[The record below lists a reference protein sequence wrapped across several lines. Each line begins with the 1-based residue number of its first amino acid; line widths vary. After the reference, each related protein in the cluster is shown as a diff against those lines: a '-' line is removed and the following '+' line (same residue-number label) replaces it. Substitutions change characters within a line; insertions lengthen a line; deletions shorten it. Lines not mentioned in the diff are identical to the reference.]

1 MSSNDLGAGV
11 RRRPTMAWHVPASTA
26 ATAPKLEEPALD
38 RPQRPERERRTH
50 LEVVSTRSQR
60 RARPRTVYAITAV
73 SALLVIV
80 VTQLLLSIGVS
91 QGAYQLSS
99 LQTKQTE
106 LQRSYQAASEDLNR
120 LTSPQNL
127 AANANALGM
136 VSNSNPAYLRLS
148 DGAVL
153 GAPVAANGAAG
164 TVTGGQGNLVPNAQL
179 NGVPLVAGQG
189 AAGQIRRIVCL
200 GQAAPGEHAGPLLH
214 PWRDAECG
222 KPLRRLAHGM
232 GKLRAHRFH
241 VPAVAAVLQ
250 QGQHQLARE
259 PAAAEGGGDPEIG
272 QPLDPVARRGD
283 EAAAHRRRQRL
294 GKAADVDDAAQS
306 VERGQP
312 RGGRVLEIGEDVV
325 LDDRQSGLVGKLQ
338 QPVGDD
344 GRQHRA
350 GRIVQGGICDVEP
363 RPVFGE
369 GLREQAEIRP

>member
-148 DGAVL
+148 DGTVL

-189 AAGQIRRIVCL
+189 AAA
-200 GQAAPGEHAGPLLH
+200 QAAGTQAGSS
-214 PWRDAECG
+214 
-222 KPLRRLAHGM
+222 
-232 GKLRAHRFH
+232 
-241 VPAVAAVLQ
+241 VAAGAASTTPAKPSVPLQ
-250 QGQHQLARE
+250 GAL
-259 PAAAEGGGDPEIG
+259 PT
-272 QPLDPVARRGD
+272 PVT
-283 EAAAHRRRQRL
+283 H
-294 GKAADVDDAAQS
+294 
-306 VERGQP
+306 
-312 RGGRVLEIGEDVV
+312 
-325 LDDRQSGLVGKLQ
+325 
-338 QPVGDD
+338 
-344 GRQHRA
+344 
-350 GRIVQGGICDVEP
+350 
-363 RPVFGE
+363 
-369 GLREQAEIRP
+369 